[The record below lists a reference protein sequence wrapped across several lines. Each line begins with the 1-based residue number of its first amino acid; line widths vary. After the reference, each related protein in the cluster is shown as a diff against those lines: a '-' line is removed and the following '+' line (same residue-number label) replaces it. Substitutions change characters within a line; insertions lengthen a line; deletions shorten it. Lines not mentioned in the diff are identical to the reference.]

1 MTCKYTMKQF
11 TICTLVDITKTGQY
25 RKQLGKEKEK
35 SQQQNFD
42 MVMQTIGM
50 RTNASYVSAPYIIKE
65 DVSNRFGKLFKNEH
79 NIWVFNF
86 FIEHE
91 GTLTDDTGNHCGLL
105 LHDLHLVPII
115 TELDET
121 AVFNKAIFNTLC
133 SLECNTIVSPSNY
146 KY

>member
-1 MTCKYTMKQF
+1 MKQF

-25 RKQLGKEKEK
+25 RKERGKEKEK

-50 RTNASYVSAPYIIKE
+50 RTNASYVSEPVAIIE
-65 DVSNRFGKLFKNEH
+65 DVKEKFGEIFKGNH
-79 NIWVFNF
+79 KVWIFNF

-91 GTLTDDTGNHCGLL
+91 GTLTDDFGNPCGLL
-105 LHDLHLVPII
+105 LKDLHLVPVI
-115 TELDET
+115 TGLNESVIFSKE
-121 AVFNKAIFNTLC
+121 IFNTSC
-133 SLECNTIVSPSNY
+133 PLECNTIVFPSNY